1 MNTFSQEAID
11 DLKRDAVDLYWL
23 CFLLTGRRDLSIE
36 IAADAAAPDD
46 STPFFAGWM
55 RSWSRRIVLARALA
69 AIHTE
74 LSASAHQTEVA
85 RDKQAEALPATA
97 VDENFTKEE
106 IEEALLAIDLFPR
119 AAVVLLIFEGVRIAE
134 AVSLLNADAELI
146 RKAQAMGLQQFA
158 RNIVTRKSLTTPKPS
173 RRWEFG
179 RSLRPKKLARLS
191 LQPSMQ
197 TE

>member
-1 MNTFSQEAID
+1 MNTFSKEAID
-11 DLKRDAVDLYWL
+11 DLKRDAADLYWL
-23 CFLLTGRRDLSIE
+23 SFLLTGRRDLSIE
-36 IAADAAAPDD
+36 IAADAVAPDD
-46 STPFFAGWM
+46 STPFFARWM
-55 RSWSRRIVLARALA
+55 RSWSRRIVLVKALA
-69 AIHTE
+69 AIRTE
-74 LSASAHQTEVA
+74 LGESADRTKVA
-85 RDKQAEALPATA
+85 RDKQAEALPAPA

-158 RNIVTRKSLTTPKPS
+158 RNIVTRKGLTTPKPS